1 VNAQKPVVLIIDD
14 HPEIRK
20 VMALLLQ
27 KDCTVIHCDGEASAV
42 LLAAEKQP
50 ALILCDAVM
59 PHIAGHELVALFAA
73 EPQTAHIPILVVTG
87 KTEWEDWKDQP
98 IAGML
103 RKPFVAE
110 ELIQTVQHIINT
122 PADNAAGANDYP
134 ALASAGS
141 EAEIFIPEP
150 S

>member
-1 VNAQKPVVLIIDD
+1 METVSGHKPVVLIIDD

-27 KDCTVIHCDGEASAV
+27 KEFNTIQCDGDASAV
-42 LLAAEKQP
+42 LLAIERQP

-59 PHIAGHELVALFAA
+59 PRIAGHELVALLRA
-73 EPQTAHIPILVVTG
+73 EPQTAHIPILVVSG

-103 RKPFVAE
+103 RKPFIAD
-110 ELIQTVQHIINT
+110 ELIQTVQHIVND
-122 PADNAAGANDYP
+122 PAHGGRSPTVSNGCD
-134 ALASAGS
+134 
-141 EAEIFIPEP
+141 EAVI

>member
-1 VNAQKPVVLIIDD
+1 VNVQKPVVLIIDD

-27 KDCTVIHCDGEASAV
+27 REFNVIHCDGDASAV
-42 LLAAEKQP
+42 VLAAEKQP

-59 PHIAGHELVALFAA
+59 PRIAGHELVALFCA

-87 KTEWEDWKDQP
+87 KTDWEDWKDQP

-103 RKPFVAE
+103 RKPFVAD
-110 ELIQTVQHIINT
+110 ELIQTVQHIVNN
-122 PADNAAGANDYP
+122 PATG
-134 ALASAGS
+134 
-141 EAEIFIPEP
+141 P
-150 S
+150 SSFAVRVQSV

>member
-1 VNAQKPVVLIIDD
+1 MVLIIDD

-27 KDCTVIHCDGEASAV
+27 KDFNAIQCDGDASAV
-42 LLAAEKQP
+42 LLAVEKQP

-59 PHIAGHELVALFAA
+59 PRIAGHELVALLNA
-73 EPQTAHIPILVVTG
+73 EPRTAHIPILVVSG

-103 RKPFVAE
+103 RKPFVAD
-110 ELIQTVQHIINT
+110 ELLQTVRHIVNNPVT
-122 PADNAAGANDYP
+122 RTEGSAV
-134 ALASAGS
+134 ASGGCD
-141 EAEIFIPEP
+141 EAFVG
-150 S
+150 

>member
-27 KDCTVIHCDGEASAV
+27 KECNVIHCDGDASAV
-42 LLAAEKQP
+42 LLAIEKQP

-59 PHIAGHELVALFAA
+59 PRIAGHELVALFAS

-103 RKPFVAE
+103 RKPFVAD
-110 ELIQTVQHIINT
+110 ELIQTVQHILNH
-122 PADNAAGANDYP
+122 PGHGHDYP
-134 ALASAGS
+134 AAAPDGNES
-141 EAEIFIPEP
+141 EMFTTEP

>member
-1 VNAQKPVVLIIDD
+1 VNVERPVVLIIDD

-27 KDCTVIHCDGEASAV
+27 KEFQAIQTDGDESAV
-42 LLAAEKQP
+42 DLAAEKQP

-59 PHIAGHELVALFAA
+59 PRIPGHELVARFRSD
-73 EPQTAHIPILVVTG
+73 PRTAHIPILVVTG

-103 RKPFVAE
+103 RKPFVAD
-110 ELIQTVQHIINT
+110 ELIEAVEQIVR
-122 PADNAAGANDYP
+122 PAP
-134 ALASAGS
+134 ALAV
-141 EAEIFIPEP
+141 
-150 S
+150 